1 MARILLTLVISGA
14 FLIFGAIG
22 AQASAILEL
31 SSTSSKTLGTER
43 NVSEAY
49 LYVESISESNPL
61 FDAGKYEAVVR
72 VLGTKPVLINPN
84 MPDQGYYLDK
94 IAQYK
99 GAKIKVLT
107 SMRISKLS
115 EKEMFHLGGKNVKAY
130 MIMNNE
136 DSFVIKN
143 ITILPDGW
151 SVKELE
157 SASAVPAASNSAK
170 VDKDAGI
177 VLQ

>member
-1 MARILLTLVISGA
+1 MARILLTLVISSVL
-14 FLIFGAIG
+14 FVFGTIG

-31 SSTSSKTLGTER
+31 SSTSNKSYETER

-61 FDAGKYEAVVR
+61 FEAGKYEAVVR

-84 MPDQGYYLDK
+84 MPAQGYYIDK
-94 IAQYK
+94 IAQYN

-115 EKEMFHLGGKNVKAY
+115 EKEMFHLGGKKIKAY

-143 ITILPDGW
+143 IKILPDNW
-151 SVKELE
+151 SAKELE
-157 SASAVPAASNSAK
+157 AASAVPAASNSAK

-177 VLQ
+177 VIQ